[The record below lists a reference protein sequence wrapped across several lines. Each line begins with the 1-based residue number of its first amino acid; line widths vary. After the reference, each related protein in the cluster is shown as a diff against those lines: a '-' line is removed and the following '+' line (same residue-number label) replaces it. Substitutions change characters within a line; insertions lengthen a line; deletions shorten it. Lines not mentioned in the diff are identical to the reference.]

1 MAHLNVVVHGNP
13 TTAAAG
19 NRNPAAILISVTNSA
34 GVPVTGIPAANVKYN
49 TMLVGALGSDVVAS
63 SFGALTF
70 AGYYRLEVVP
80 IGTANWVMG
89 EFDIA
94 IVVKNNIGDTG
105 QSIAHFHV
113 P

>member
-19 NRNPAAILISVTNSA
+19 NRNPAAILISVTDSA
-34 GVPVTGIPAANVKYN
+34 GVPVTGIPAANVQYD
-49 TMLVGALGSDVVAS
+49 TLLTGAFGSAVVMS
-63 SFGALTF
+63 SFGALTL

-80 IGTANWVMG
+80 NGTANWVTG

-94 IVVKNNIGDTG
+94 VVVKSNIGDRG
-105 QSIAHFHV
+105 QGIAHFRV